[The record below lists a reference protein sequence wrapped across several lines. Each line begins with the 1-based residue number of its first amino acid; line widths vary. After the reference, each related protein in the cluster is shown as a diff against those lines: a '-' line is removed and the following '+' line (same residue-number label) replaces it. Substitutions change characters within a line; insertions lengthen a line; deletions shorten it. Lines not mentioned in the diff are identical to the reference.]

1 MSTGDP
7 LARLPVEP
15 TVGAAVLAAAAAL
28 GEAGR
33 FEAELLLGEV
43 LGLDRVGLL
52 RERSRA
58 LAPSELARFRA
69 LLAAR
74 LAGAPVAYLLGRRE
88 FWSLDFEVEPGVLIP
103 RPETEVLVE
112 LACALLADAPAGPV
126 LDLGTGSGAVAIAL
140 AVECPTREVLA
151 MDRSAAA
158 LAVAR
163 RNVERLAPGRVALV
177 RGDWLGAVGA
187 ARAAAIVANPP
198 YVEDDYPG
206 LATDALRHEPREAL
220 AAGPAGL
227 DALEAIIRD
236 APRCLL
242 ASGWLAL
249 EHGAGQG
256 PAVRELLA
264 GAGFERVATRR
275 DLADL
280 ERVSYGRKPVV
291 ADD

>member
-7 LARLPVEP
+7 LARLPAAP
-15 TVGAAVLAAAAAL
+15 AVGAAILAAAAAL
-28 GEAGR
+28 GEGGR

-52 RERSRA
+52 RERSRP
-58 LAPSELARFRA
+58 LAAAELARFRA

-74 LAGAPVAYLLGRRE
+74 LAGTPVAYLLGRRE
-88 FWSLDFEVEPGVLIP
+88 FWSMSFLVEPGVLIP

-112 LACALLADAPAGPV
+112 VACALQADAPDGPL
-126 LDLGTGSGAVAIAL
+126 LDLGTGSGVVAIAL
-140 AVECPTREVLA
+140 AIECAARKVFAVE
-151 MDRSAAA
+151 RSPAA

-163 RNVERLAPGRVALV
+163 RNVERLAPGRVGLV
-177 RGDWLGAVGA
+177 RGDWLDALAENCAAV
-187 ARAAAIVANPP
+187 IVANPP

-206 LATDALRHEPREAL
+206 LATDALRHEPRDAL

-227 DALEAIIRD
+227 DALAAIVDGAR
-236 APRCLL
+236 RCLL
-242 ASGWLAL
+242 AGGWLAL

-264 GAGFERVATRR
+264 GAGFAGVTTRC
-275 DLADL
+275 DLAGR
-280 ERVSYGRKPVV
+280 ERVSCGRRP
-291 ADD
+291 AEGR

>member
-1 MSTGDP
+1 LRAGDP
-7 LARLPVEP
+7 FAGLPAEP
-15 TVGAAVLAAAAAL
+15 AVGAVVLAAAAAL

-43 LGLDRVGLL
+43 LGLDRVGLI
-52 RERSRA
+52 RERSRV
-58 LAPSELARFRA
+58 LAPAEFARFRA

-88 FWSLDFEVEPGVLIP
+88 FWSMSFVVEPGVLIP
-103 RPETEVLVE
+103 RPETEILVE

-126 LDLGTGSGAVAIAL
+126 LDLGTGSGAVAIAV
-140 AVECPTREVLA
+140 AVECPTREVVA
-151 MDRSAAA
+151 VDRSAAA

-163 RNVERLAPGRVALV
+163 RNVERLAPGRVALL
-177 RGDWLGAVGA
+177 RGDWLGAVA
-187 ARAAAIVANPP
+187 DARAAAVLANPP

-206 LATDALRHEPREAL
+206 LATDELRHEPRAAL

-227 DALEAIIRD
+227 DALEAIVRD

-242 ASGWLAL
+242 DGGWLAL

-256 PAVRELLA
+256 PAVREMLA
-264 GAGFERVATRR
+264 GAGFERIATRR

-280 ERVSYGRKPVV
+280 ERISYGRKPA
-291 ADD
+291 ADG